1 MKYVTEGEAQ
11 WHDLGDPYDNVVFPH
26 DPKVDENCPNS
37 DSYAFACGEF
47 MVKVL
52 GLISFFLEFYTVTRM
67 QYL

>member
-37 DSYAFACGEF
+37 DSYAFACGESF
-47 MVKVL
+47 GLLDFCSSNVL
-52 GLISFFLEFYTVTRM
+52 IPV
-67 QYL
+67 